1 MLHTGE
7 KRDKPHKCSQCE
19 VASYSQLQSHMRI
32 HTGET
37 PFPCTQC
44 DKAFSRKGNLQSHM
58 RVHTGEK
65 PYRCS
70 NCDNAFSQPY
80 HPECCFR
87 ANFVP
92 NGLKAFEFGL

>member
-19 VASYSQLQSHMRI
+19 VAYPSYSQLQSHMRI

-65 PYRCS
+65 NVS
-70 NCDNAFSQPY
+70 LQ
-80 HPECCFR
+80 
-87 ANFVP
+87 
-92 NGLKAFEFGL
+92 

>member
-37 PFPCTQC
+37 PFPCTQR

-65 PYRCS
+65 TVSLFLYKS
-70 NCDNAFSQPY
+70 ASAIVNIML
-80 HPECCFR
+80 
-87 ANFVP
+87 V
-92 NGLKAFEFGL
+92 LL

>member
-58 RVHTGEK
+58 RVHTEGK
-65 PYRCS
+65 PYSCS
-70 NCDNAFSQPY
+70 NYDKAFSQPY
-80 HPECCFR
+80 HPVCC
-87 ANFVP
+87 
-92 NGLKAFEFGL
+92 